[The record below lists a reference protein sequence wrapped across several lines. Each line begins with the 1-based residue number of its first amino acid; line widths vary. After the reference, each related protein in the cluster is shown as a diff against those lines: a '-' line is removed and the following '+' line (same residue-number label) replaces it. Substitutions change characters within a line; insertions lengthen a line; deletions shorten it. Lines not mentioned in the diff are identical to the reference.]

1 MRLTNKF
8 SNDYSVCS
16 IFILIFYFCAGLMF
30 VMAGASPGMVAE
42 PEMIPDVVTG
52 ELIPVS
58 NLPFLDNLSP
68 SYKSELYQVALKIFS
83 GLTVVCLSVI
93 MILTFGS
100 HTLRY
105 IIDKKENPC
114 KDIEYSFVLS
124 PSSCLFTWYIPALV
138 LNIAA
143 KWMINNQNISAEQMI
158 SDIAQFDSLLT
169 IQTVVFVVC
178 FVLYVLP
185 FIIEIISAIRDK
197 SE

>member
-16 IFILIFYFCAGLMF
+16 IIILIFYFCAGLMF

>member
-16 IFILIFYFCAGLMF
+16 IIILIFYFCAGLMF

-178 FVLYVLP
+178 VVLYVLP

>member
-16 IFILIFYFCAGLMF
+16 IIILIFYFCAGLMF

-124 PSSCLFTWYIPALV
+124 PSSCLFTWYILALV

>member
-16 IFILIFYFCAGLMF
+16 IFILIFYFCAGLIF
-30 VMAGASPGMVAE
+30 VIAGASPGMVAE

-52 ELIPVS
+52 EMIPVS
-58 NLPFLDNLSP
+58 NLPFLYNLSP
-68 SYKSELYQVALKIFS
+68 SYNSELYQLALKIFS
-83 GLTVVCLSVI
+83 SLTVVCLSI
-93 MILTFGS
+93 IIILAFGS
-100 HTLRY
+100 HTFRY

-114 KDIEYSFVLS
+114 KDIEYSLIFAPVV
-124 PSSCLFTWYIPALV
+124 CLFAWFIPALV

-178 FVLYVLP
+178 FVLYVIP
-185 FIIEIISAIRDK
+185 FIIDIISSLRVKA
-197 SE
+197 E

>member
-16 IFILIFYFCAGLMF
+16 IIILIFYFCAGLMF

-105 IIDKKENPC
+105 IIDKKEIQC

>member
-16 IFILIFYFCAGLMF
+16 IIILIFYFCAGLMF

-105 IIDKKENPC
+105 IIDKKENQC

>member
-16 IFILIFYFCAGLMF
+16 IIILIFYFCAGLMF

-105 IIDKKENPC
+105 IIDKKENQC

-178 FVLYVLP
+178 VVLYVLP

>member
-1 MRLTNKF
+1 MRLTKKF

-16 IFILIFYFCAGLMF
+16 IIILIFYFCAGLMF
-30 VMAGASPGMVAE
+30 VMAGTSPGMVAE

-52 ELIPVS
+52 EMIPAS
-58 NLPFLDNLSP
+58 SLPFANSQS
-68 SYKSELYQVALKIFS
+68 SYNASDLYQVALKIFS
-83 GLTVVCLSVI
+83 SLTVVCLSVI

-100 HTLRY
+100 QTFRY

-124 PSSCLFTWYIPALV
+124 PVSCLFTLYVPALV

-143 KWMINNQNISAEQMI
+143 KWMVCNQNISAEQML
-158 SDIAQFDSLLT
+158 SDIAQFDSLLA

-178 FVLYVLP
+178 VVLYVLP

-197 SE
+197 AE